1 MTLRLCSRIIMCN
14 AMLPSAVLYF
24 NIFTQTRNFN
34 ELCRHMAVLLT
45 EKRFACNS
53 SERKVSTN
61 FLSSQSPVP
70 PQPHATISKSVSIF
84 NDAFGLM
91 VMLNM
96 KVNECAVPRGGR
108 ALKLLRNAVTR
119 GLLTLI
125 KCQAGSN
132 VGMWQQKA

>member
-61 FLSSQSPVP
+61 FLSLVSPQFLPTHMP
-70 PQPHATISKSVSIF
+70 PFLRVFQFS
-84 NDAFGLM
+84 M
-91 VMLNM
+91 ML
-96 KVNECAVPRGGR
+96 
-108 ALKLLRNAVTR
+108 LD
-119 GLLTLI
+119 
-125 KCQAGSN
+125 S
-132 VGMWQQKA
+132 W